1 MMLHLLQHQ
10 SYHRGQ
16 VTALLRQLGTAPP
29 KVDFL
34 DAHEM
39 GFRS

>member
-1 MMLHLLQHQ
+1 MIVHLLNHQ

-16 VTALLRQLGTAPP
+16 VTTYLRQLGAQPA

-34 DAHEM
+34 DAHDM
-39 GFRS
+39 GFRL